1 MKLHPDVELQF
12 PAIRLVELYQPSQ
25 LSLVEKFFRCHNS
38 AAASFVRSSLK
49 KKKKK
54 KMREERERKMEVT
67 SQSS

>member
-54 KMREERERKMEVT
+54 KK
-67 SQSS
+67 

>member
-54 KMREERERKMEVT
+54 ENERRKREKNG
-67 SQSS
+67 SN